1 MVRMSRSMSGAGGVE
16 VVEEDVGV
24 WEWEVDGGNEA
35 VPGVMRMRWR
45 CVHGEERNVVVWSMW
60 GVWMAVL
67 RLRFLE
73 DGEVVGCAL
82 EVVVVGAGSGAS
94 VDE

>member
-1 MVRMSRSMSGAGGVE
+1 
-16 VVEEDVGV
+16 
-24 WEWEVDGGNEA
+24 
-35 VPGVMRMRWR
+35 
-45 CVHGEERNVVVWSMW
+45 VVVWSMW